1 MIENKIKDD
10 FPSYSTSNR
19 SDDIIKE
26 INNYEQNNLSIITN
40 SIERI
45 VPNIVS
51 FLINNENSVNNKIKI
66 VRFLQNLFIK
76 NEMNS
81 EIFSRICQFNNI
93 KLNPFQIIVHEYLIY
108 KENSKQSEDEIAYRR
123 ELLVLFDIL
132 LTQITFDRESYHY
145 ILSFIINILNQKNNN
160 LASNQNF
167 SFNSEFLNRI
177 LLLLNKFYHPFDTSK
192 FYGNYFF
199 FTGGSSSSIIIQNK
213 TNNKDNKKILILED
227 KIYILLFFKIFP
239 AEYIQSS
246 SNEVNF
252 NLIKI
257 KLNEKNKESEI
268 SIGTDINNN
277 ISINLTNSSPAK
289 LSEKETNCLLLKLKK
304 KKKFEVKLY
313 LNEKKIF
320 ENKNVEREK
329 PEIKEILL
337 FENFIGIC
345 FSFMIFKNN
354 IPKFLKNE
362 IKPKDKENFN
372 NKNKK
377 SIYSKGLN
385 SEELIIPIL
394 KMELKEENEQNNNE
408 NLINNS
414 DKNTAINNTDYKD
427 FIEKIISIYIP
438 SRVSIPT
445 SNEKNSLLN
454 TPKLIIEDSINDLNG
469 EFNTK
474 YPTLNGVHIYKKI
487 KNDFNEIGGLNNLLP
502 IMELMINDNELLTKE
517 NIENFFDIIISIF
530 SPYYKNALINEAE
543 NNFFLYLSYFME
555 KIPATFYDNYI
566 TNIFKKI
573 SSFFTENLCEENYNL
588 NYQYQNYI
596 LMNERILFK
605 FHYKEQNE
613 IIESMSHFIQNIKQE
628 RKKALSLDIFKI
640 IKIILHLD
648 EKKNKLFCCKK
659 HEDFFIKKNG
669 IMEPELYLRLC
680 PIKELLKH
688 LFKEYKRYVIEKKSD
703 AIEEGKSLF
712 KIVTMLASD
721 ISPCLQKMIIQLI
734 SECLEEDFELYMNG
748 LDQENEMLN
757 IILFVFKNSILDI
770 KGDALNL
777 IFLIIKNNK
786 FDISKIPEDPFQ
798 FITNNILPYFLLQD
812 EEIIKNTISTKS
824 ENKDIKNTTNINDYI
839 IVENEEKEI
848 KEIENI
854 KLDTEKGE
862 EIDLNTQ
869 KGETPL
875 FDEIYGDNKINN
887 PNNDSNHI
895 QVQGIINDIKY
906 SLPLFNENLKLI
918 YEFYNKKKLKFLVY
932 NLYKI
937 VIKNFNDGN
946 LIQLCIN
953 LLIKLVSKGDLIMI
967 YSFVE
972 KLYNESFNNSNN
984 INKVLDDELKNN
996 QHLLQWL
1003 IETCFH
1009 AKLLIGNNFD
1019 VKIFVP
1025 GFEINNYINE
1035 EGNIIELS
1043 HDEKIEKIN
1052 KIVIMSQKLISKILV
1067 QNIYKLDYIF
1077 SWGKYYYELRNK
1089 INNFRNIRELIL
1101 SFMPEIAVEYIKDMA
1116 KLEKSNFQMSVYF
1129 FNLLFEFVTFYKFKQ
1144 EDLEQYEDESSIYKE
1159 LSQNLKYILI
1169 SKMDD
1174 TRGTLKPIDVQEQ
1187 IVSKFE
1193 EYPLFKSVYANWTPI
1208 WCDENKICRQKN
1220 DIYSL
1225 YIKNKKN
1232 VDIKE
1237 LEYLF
1242 YNFIDLEEFK
1252 YDKNK
1257 YLYVNKGI
1265 PLIFILYHFFTLIFS
1280 IGGTEGEL
1288 GELLFDFRLFFIL
1301 LIISSSTLS
1310 SQGGGKKKRWPS
1322 EEEYK
1327 DVQIKTESI
1336 FFNLIYFFI
1345 NRIKNIDEKIKL
1357 SSDIGNDSKSN
1368 EDKYLLYI
1376 KNINAL
1382 FKINLGYILKILNN
1396 LYKEKKREEEKN
1408 KGITYFI
1415 KGIKSMFTDT
1425 DEIKKSGGY
1434 KLMDKIYSECPNL
1447 SSGENNYLDK
1457 ITELKFDKFFP
1468 QTKISE
1474 RKKVDDDKIFK
1485 KLEENISTLIDD
1497 TELYFF
1503 FEKHSEENKK
1513 ILFPFISYI
1522 SARRDAVKNIIPIY
1536 DIRPNILSYPKD
1548 YYLVPDYIPENPFDT
1563 FLLTSI
1569 NPVYTQL
1576 TKSIKLDIKSCQLEQ
1591 QYKSHNYKKEKERL
1605 FSFKGIWSN
1614 NEIFYDKNKFR
1625 LKYRLLNHLTEDYIR
1640 VFLTPIIDMDY
1651 YLPQFSKFDE
1661 KDLFRKISSYKQ
1673 INKVTDLSF
1682 EIKKS
1687 PPEIV
1692 SSKKETKIT
1701 PSQND
1706 KELNNS
1712 SKLIE
1717 KEDKQENNFPQEI
1730 NEKKEEEKNA
1740 LYYIEQEIF
1749 NNMKEEKK
1757 NDLYNYLFIEYI
1769 HKKHTI
1775 IDSDCFV
1782 AKACYIRIGF
1792 HILGY
1797 IFNNSK
1803 GIGFYSFESNKEEN
1817 DEDYDEDRKVCFG
1830 SVFRTQNYKYNNFYI
1845 WIPYNKIQMAF
1856 KRRYFFKR
1864 QAIEIFTYDRKS
1876 YLFKLK
1882 EDKIPYFIEH
1892 IKYYMEKDIEDIY
1905 ITYNKFDEKI
1915 GFFNKNN
1922 VLLNFNMN
1930 FISNEKK
1937 SLNIKNIYEKWYKW
1951 EISTLKLLMI
1961 LNIYGNRSY
1970 NDINQ
1975 YPVFPWIITD
1985 YISETLPNYDKLNFI
2000 RPLNKPMGMLD
2011 FTEESKERKENYEMH
2026 WIENENDPDK
2036 DEDYDRYGS
2045 HYSTSLYLT
2054 YYLVRVFP
2062 FSYIRIELQGKK
2074 FDDPNRLFNILSNSF
2089 ENAISQKADLR
2100 ELIPELFCFPEMF
2113 LNINDLNLGQI
2124 SDSKGNMKNVEGVEM
2139 PLWANKNPYIFIEKH
2154 REILE
2159 SAEISEKIN
2168 EWFNIIFGS
2177 KQKGKEAK
2185 KIKNLFVKQTYEDYE
2200 EDYIKLK
2207 KADKIYKC
2215 RMVEFGVTPNQIFKN
2230 DTYKRQNVN
2239 DNHKIKRSLLFNVM
2253 EKLKKNQKLYENE
2266 LDFDENKINSKENIQ
2281 TFFVFIVNEKEIK
2294 KERIFLLKKNKIEI
2308 YTKNRPTIIK
2318 SNQNKNLNNK
2328 IDDKEKEDNNDDIN
2342 DEDNTENVLNN
2353 DNNKEKSIEESNDS
2367 ENVIQEKNSEN
2378 NKLNKKKGNTKFLR
2392 FKNDKKFEIPKYRM
2406 NSNQPPTIFYQGG
2419 NIIVLGGFWNGD
2431 ILLKLLNDSQKTSNK
2446 KMNIIKTREL
2456 YPVTKIIID
2465 KTETFVICANLD
2477 GTVFIYIIDVKEKM
2491 IWNFHKKI
2499 NEGQGEIM
2507 SMEINENLGIFI
2519 VCFKNG
2525 YCMVYTLPKC
2535 KLINSFLIEEHDLNN
2550 NNKNKDNNL
2559 DVKNESSLNI
2569 SNNIYSPNIVF
2580 ISNSSLPC
2588 FIFYIKE
2595 RKSICI
2601 YSINAQFLKECKL
2614 GYELVNNGIIK
2625 YTDYSYRDF
2634 LFIYNP
2640 INYTIDI
2647 YKITDLNLIFSSP
2660 IFKYQFINFHFSM
2673 DLDSLY
2679 VLTKDKNTDY
2689 KMLILKQAKI
2699 LGS

>member
-1 MIENKIKDD
+1 MIENKIKDN
-10 FPSYSTSNR
+10 FPSFSNSNQ
-19 SDDIIKE
+19 SDDFIKD

-40 SIERI
+40 SFEKI
-45 VPNIVS
+45 VPNILS
-51 FLINNENSVNNKIKI
+51 FLIENDNSVNNKIKI
-66 VRFLQNLFIK
+66 VRILQNMFIK

-81 EIFSRICQFNNI
+81 EIFSRICQFNSVE
-93 KLNPFQIIVHEYLIY
+93 LNLFQIIIHEYLIY
-108 KENSKQSEDEIAYRR
+108 KENPKQPEDEIAYRR

-145 ILSFIINILNQKNNN
+145 ILSFIIIYLNQKNNN
-160 LASNQNF
+160 LASDQNF

-199 FTGGSSSSIIIQNK
+199 FTGGSNSSIIIQNK
-213 TNNKDNKKILILED
+213 NNSKENKKILILED
-227 KIYILLFFKIFP
+227 KIYILLFLKVFP
-239 AEYIQSS
+239 TEYIKSS
-246 SNEVNF
+246 TNEVNF

-268 SIGTDINNN
+268 SLGTDINNN
-277 ISINLTNSSPAK
+277 INISLSNSSTSK

-304 KKKFEVKLY
+304 KKKLEIKLY
-313 LNEKKIF
+313 LNGQKIF
-320 ENKNVEREK
+320 EDKNIEREK

-345 FSFMIFKNN
+345 YSFMIFKNN

-362 IKPKDKENFN
+362 IKPKVKENLN
-372 NKNKK
+372 NKYKK

-394 KMELKEENEQNNNE
+394 KMELKEENEQDNNKDF
-408 NLINNS
+408 LNNS
-414 DKNTAINNTDYKD
+414 DKNITINNTDYKD

-438 SRVSIPT
+438 SRVSIPI
-445 SNEKNSLLN
+445 SNEKNNLLN
-454 TPKLIIEDSINDLNG
+454 TPILIIEDSINDLNG

-474 YPTLNGVHIYKKI
+474 SPTLNGVHIYKKI

-502 IMELMINDNELLTKE
+502 IMELMINNSELLTKE
-517 NIENFFDIIISIF
+517 NIQNFFDIIISIF

-555 KIPATFYDNYI
+555 KIPANFYDNNI

-573 SSFFTENLCEENYNL
+573 SSFFTENLCEENYIL

-628 RKKALSLDIFKI
+628 RKKTLSLDIFKI

-648 EKKNKLFCCKK
+648 EKKNKLYCCKK

-669 IMEPELYLRLC
+669 VMEPELYLRLF

-703 AIEEGKSLF
+703 AKEEGKSLF

-721 ISPCLQKMIIQLI
+721 ISPCLQKMIIHLI

-748 LDQENEMLN
+748 LDQENEILN

-770 KGDALNL
+770 KEDALNL
-777 IFLIIKNNK
+777 IFLILKNNK

-798 FITNNILPYFLLQD
+798 FIYNNILPYFLFQD
-812 EEIIKNTISTKS
+812 EEIIKSTISTKN
-824 ENKDIKNTTNINDYI
+824 EKKDIKNIENIKDYI
-839 IVENEEKEI
+839 IIENEEKEI
-848 KEIENI
+848 ETPKF
-854 KLDTEKGE
+854 DTEKGE
-862 EIDLNTQ
+862 EIDLNTK
-869 KGETPL
+869 KGETHL
-875 FDEIYGDNKINN
+875 FDEIYGDNETNN
-887 PNNDSNHI
+887 PNNDSNPI
-895 QVQGIINDIKY
+895 QIQGQINDVKY
-906 SLPLFNENLKLI
+906 SLPLFNENLKQI

-937 VIKNFNDGN
+937 VIKNFNDGI
-946 LIQLCIN
+946 LIPLCIN

-967 YSFVE
+967 YSFIE
-972 KLYNESFNNSNN
+972 KLNIESFNNSNN
-984 INKVLDDELKNN
+984 LNKVLDDELKNN

-1003 IETCFH
+1003 IETCYH
-1009 AKLLIGNNFD
+1009 AKLFIGNNFD

-1025 GFEINNYINE
+1025 GFEINNFINE
-1035 EGNIIELS
+1035 DGNIIELS
-1043 HDEKIEKIN
+1043 YDEKIEKIN

-1077 SWGKYYYELRNK
+1077 SWGKYYYELRNQT
-1089 INNFRNIRELIL
+1089 NNFRSVRELIL
-1101 SFMPEIAVEYIKDMA
+1101 SFMPEIAVEYIKDMV

-1129 FNLLFEFVTFYKFKQ
+1129 FNLLFEFVTFYKLKQ

-1174 TRGTLKPIDVQEQ
+1174 SRGTLKPIDVQGQ

-1193 EYPLFKSVYANWTPI
+1193 EYPLFKSIYANWTPI
-1208 WCDENKICRQKN
+1208 WSDENKIGRQKN
-1220 DIYSL
+1220 DIYNL

-1237 LEYLF
+1237 LEFLF
-1242 YNFIDLEEFK
+1242 YNFVDLEEFND
-1252 YDKNK
+1252 DKNK

-1265 PLIFILYHFFTLIFS
+1265 PLLFILYHFFTLIFS

-1288 GELLFDFRLFFIL
+1288 GELFFDFRLFFIL
-1301 LIISSSTLS
+1301 LIISTSTLS

-1327 DVQIKTESI
+1327 DVQIKIESI

-1345 NRIKNIDEKIKL
+1345 NKIKNIDEKIKL
-1357 SSDIGNDSKSN
+1357 SCDIGKDSKSN
-1368 EDKYLLYI
+1368 EDKYLLYL

-1415 KGIKSMFTDT
+1415 KGIKSIFTDT

-1434 KLMDKIYSECPNL
+1434 KLMDKIYTECPNL
-1447 SSGENNYLDK
+1447 SSGEQNYLDK
-1457 ITELKFDKFFP
+1457 ITEFKFDKFFP

-1474 RKKVDDDKIFK
+1474 RKKVDDDKIFQ

-1536 DIRPNILSYPKD
+1536 DIRPNISSYPKD
-1548 YYLVPDYIPENPFDT
+1548 YYLVPDYIPENAFDT
-1563 FLLTSI
+1563 LLLTSI

-1605 FSFKGIWSN
+1605 FSFKGIWSSN
-1614 NEIFYDKNKFR
+1614 YFFYDKNKFR

-1640 VFLTPIIDMDY
+1640 VLLTPIIDVDY

-1661 KDLFRKISSYKQ
+1661 KDLFRNISSYKQ
-1673 INKVTDLSF
+1673 INKVTELSF
-1682 EIKKS
+1682 DIKKS
-1687 PPEIV
+1687 PPEIK
-1692 SSKKETKIT
+1692 SSKKETKVT

-1712 SKLIE
+1712 TQKIE
-1717 KEDKQENNFPQEI
+1717 IEDKPENNCIQEV
-1730 NEKKEEEKNA
+1730 NEKKEIDKNA

-1749 NNMKEEKK
+1749 NTMKEEKK

-1782 AKACYIRIGF
+1782 AKTCYIRIGF

-1803 GIGFYSFESNKEEN
+1803 GIGFYSFESNIEEN

-1830 SVFRTQNYKYNNFYI
+1830 SVFRTQNYKFNNFYI
-1845 WIPYNKIQMAF
+1845 WIPYNKIQMVF

-1864 QAIEIFTYDRKS
+1864 QAIEIFTDDRKS

-1882 EDKIPYFIEH
+1882 EDKIQYFIEN

-1922 VLLNFNMN
+1922 ILLNFNMN
-1930 FISNEKK
+1930 FISSDKK
-1937 SLNIKNIYEKWYKW
+1937 CLNLKYIYEKWYKW

-2000 RPLNKPMGMLD
+2000 RSLNKPMGMLD

-2074 FDDPNRLFNILSNSF
+2074 FDDPNRLFNVLSNSF

-2100 ELIPELFCFPEMF
+2100 ELIPEFFGFPEMF
-2113 LNINDLNLGQI
+2113 LNINELNLGQI
-2124 SDSKGNMKNVEGVEM
+2124 SDSKGKMKNVEGVEM

-2168 EWFNIIFGS
+2168 EWFNIVFGS

-2200 EDYIKLK
+2200 EDYMKLK
-2207 KADKIYKC
+2207 KQDRIYKC

-2230 DTYKRQNVN
+2230 DTYKRQNIN
-2239 DNHKIKRSLLFNVM
+2239 DNHKIKRSLLFNIM
-2253 EKLKKNQKLYENE
+2253 EKLKKNQKLSENE
-2266 LDFDENKINSKENIQ
+2266 LDFDENKINSKEIIQ
-2281 TFFVFIVNEKEIK
+2281 TFFVFIVNEKDVK
-2294 KERIFLLKKNKIEI
+2294 KERIFLLKKYKIEI
-2308 YTKNRPTIIK
+2308 YTKNRPKIIK
-2318 SNQNKNLNNK
+2318 SNQNENSNNK
-2328 IDDKEKEDNNDDIN
+2328 IDNKEKEENADEIN
-2342 DEDNTENVLNN
+2342 DEDTTEKVLDN
-2353 DNNKEKSIEESNDS
+2353 DDNKEKIIGESASSTNA
-2367 ENVIQEKNSEN
+2367 IQEKSPEN
-2378 NKLNKKKGNTKFLR
+2378 YKQSKGNTKSLR
-2392 FKNDKKFEIPKYRM
+2392 FKNDKKFIIPKYRM
-2406 NSNQPPTIFYQGG
+2406 NSNHPPTTLYQGG
-2419 NIIVLGGFWNGD
+2419 TIIVFGGFWNGD
-2431 ILLKLLNDSQKTSNK
+2431 IVLKLLNDNQKISNK

-2465 KTETFVICANLD
+2465 KTETFVICANSD
-2477 GTVFIYIIDVKEKM
+2477 GTVFIYIIDVKEK
-2491 IWNFHKKI
+2491 IVWNFHKKL

-2535 KLINSFLIEEHDLNN
+2535 KLINSFLIEENDLNSN
-2550 NNKNKDNNL
+2550 KKNKDNNSDNSDL
-2559 DVKNESSLNI
+2559 KNESSLNS

-2625 YTDYSYRDF
+2625 YTDYSFRDF

-2647 YKITDLNLIFSSP
+2647 YKITDLNLIASSP
-2660 IFKYQFINFHFSM
+2660 AFKYQFINFNFSLE
-2673 DLDSLY
+2673 LDSLY
-2679 VLTKDKNTDY
+2679 ILTKDKSTDY